1 MTTNKMKKFY
11 LGLIACIFIALAM
24 PMAFAEITSVS
35 AVSPAND
42 AWTND
47 STPDFTFNAV
57 SNSSATFGCA
67 LFIDGLKYDENMA
80 VSNNTNT
87 ILTADPA
94 LSAGSH
100 SWYVNCQ
107 DINSVNSATRTL
119 KVDATAPTIA
129 LEYPSNSAETSS
141 HEIIFEIK
149 ATDNLASS
157 TSCKLYIDGSEKE
170 HTDASNN
177 SNEEFD
183 VVSLTSGSH
192 SWYVKCSDS
201 AGNTGTSETRTL
213 EVLSFC
219 DDGECGDLSITD
231 ISEPDS
237 GDSFAPGEN
246 ITIKVKVKNN
256 ADDDLDVVV
265 YADLYDSTED
275 DSITDD
281 EVTMEIKEDDSET
294 FTLYLTIPS
303 DATADDDF
311 TIRVKAYEEDNEDE
325 HCSEDG
331 IDIVIERE
339 KYDVSFDKLE
349 ISPDTIP
356 CGNTANLA
364 FKVSNTGEEDDNM
377 KIEISS
383 SFFSWTKTFSLDSED
398 DYSSSVPIAIPT
410 NISEGSYTITARAYY
425 DKSGSSYKKSKSDT
439 ITLNVQGNCAVASQ
453 PGASIEPSQLS
464 DAFAGSDFSVKLKIT
479 NTGNGRTTYTIGASN
494 YSSWAS
500 MGKIDPQTLTLDA
513 GASGYAYITLSPND
527 DSIGTNSFKATVSFG
542 STVKEQTVSVS
553 IKKSTE
559 PATWFERFM
568 FEFKRNALYA
578 TLLIILV
585 LIVIILVIML
595 ARQSRASARR
605 ARDERFSPA
614 EIQIRKANGKKSKL
628 VRNF

>member
-11 LGLIACIFIALAM
+11 FIFIACIFIAFAM
-24 PMAFAEITSVS
+24 PMAFAEITGVS

-42 AWTND
+42 ARIND

-57 SNSSATFGCA
+57 SNSSATFSCS
-67 LFIDGLKYDENMA
+67 LYIDG
-80 VSNNTNT
+80 VSAATGLATNNTNT
-87 ILTADPA
+87 VLTSGVLAQ
-94 LSAGSH
+94 GSH
-100 SWYVNCQ
+100 SWYINCT
-107 DINSVNSATRTL
+107 DTNSRSSAISTINI
-119 KVDATAPTIA
+119 DTIA
-129 LEYPSNSAETSS
+129 PVVALESPSNSAETSS
-141 HEIIFEIK
+141 HEIIFKIK
-149 ATDNLASS
+149 ATDNIATS
-157 TSCKLYIDGSEKE
+157 TTCKLYVNGSEKE

-183 VVSLTSGSH
+183 AVSLTSGSH
-192 SWYVKCSDS
+192 SWYVKCTD
-201 AGNTGTSETRTL
+201 ATGNTGTSETRTL

-231 ISEPDS
+231 VSEPDS

-256 ADDDLDVVV
+256 ANDDLDVVI

-281 EVTMEIKEDDSET
+281 EVTTTIKEDDSET
-294 FTLYLTIPS
+294 VTLYITIPS
-303 DATADDDF
+303 DANADDDY

-331 IDIVIERE
+331 VNILIERE

-364 FKVSNTGEEDDNM
+364 FKVSNTGEEDDDM
-377 KIEISS
+377 KIDISS

-398 DYSSSVPIAIPT
+398 DYSSSVPIVIPT
-410 NISEGSYTITARAYY
+410 NISEGAYTITAKTYY
-425 DKSGSSYKKSKSDT
+425 DKSGSSYRKSKSET

-494 YSSWAS
+494 YSGWATMS
-500 MGKIDPQTLTLDA
+500 KIDPQTLTLDA
-513 GASGYAYITLSPND
+513 GASGYAYITLNPND
-527 DSIGTNSFKATVSFG
+527 DSIGTNSFKATVAFG
-542 STVKEQTVSVS
+542 STVKEQAVSVS

-559 PATWFERFM
+559 PATWFDRFM
-568 FEFKRNALYA
+568 FELKRNALYA
-578 TLLIILV
+578 SLLIVLV
-585 LIVIILVIML
+585 LIVIVLVIML
-595 ARQSRASARR
+595 ARQSRSNARK
-605 ARDERFSPA
+605 ARDDRFSPA
-614 EIQIRKANGKKSKL
+614 EITIRKAGSGKKSRL
-628 VRNF
+628 VKNF